1 LILKGAIAQKSVF
14 YESQLRTLSEL
25 PSLDQ
30 LRATLIGMIMQP
42 MSTLVSLIVQPQR
55 DVVNVVAAYLDKHG
69 AADAA

>member
-1 LILKGAIAQKSVF
+1 
-14 YESQLRTLSEL
+14 
-25 PSLDQ
+25 
-30 LRATLIGMIMQP
+30 MITQP